1 MAAAVQSTNLIDLTG
16 KSQAAFPIRLGASIN
31 IIENKKPADTTT
43 TATRYASI
51 RYNHKPAVL
60 KQSGDVK
67 ASIEEG
73 REGNELRL
81 RAKDGEYTY
90 RGNYASEEGAFVLV
104 LRGEGKE
111 REMVL
116 ERLDGVHSF
125 NLVSLPGEKD
135 AGTLQAKWPHLSDVV
150 GGENGGD
157 DDLFGDDDEAAAP
170 PDDSNPFDYRHFL
183 KVEPPEK
190 PAAAVVAETSRS
202 SLDTPVVRP
211 AAAAARNPPAATRAT
226 KPAAKAKAPAKR
238 KTVAEKS
245 NPKRVKAGQEPPA
258 AAAGGGVTEPEPDSE
273 NPAKVTKAT
282 KAKPEVPKLR
292 VDRKASIRRPSMD
305 DSGELILENET
316 PVTEK
321 PPKAAGAMAWA
332 LNGALSK
339 GPISLASAASS
350 PGLAAS
356 SASVREVEEP
366 QEYEFDFGD
375 GSEAEDEQDNSE
387 LVLENAAEEN
397 DEDDADDGTGELV
410 LEDDDADIYE
420 HLTLPSP
427 AQNHQQQQQ
436 HHQHRPS
443 SGVSHLPS
451 GEEEDDDMEK
461 QLALAMAAEEEEE
474 EEEESEEE

>member
-1 MAAAVQSTNLIDLTG
+1 MAAAVQPTDLIDLTG
-16 KSQAAFPIRLGASIN
+16 KSQAAFPIRLGASI
-31 IIENKKPADTTT
+31 IIDAKKQEPADT
-43 TATRYASI
+43 ATRFASI
-51 RYNHKPAVL
+51 RYNHKAAAL
-60 KQSGDVK
+60 KQTENVTK

-73 REGNELRL
+73 RDGNELVL
-81 RAKDGEYTY
+81 KAEDGEYKY
-90 RGNYASEEGAFVLV
+90 RGNYASEEGSFVLV

-125 NLVSLPGEKD
+125 NLVSIPGEKD
-135 AGTLQAKWPHLSDVV
+135 AGTLQGKWPHLSDVV
-150 GGENGGD
+150 GGGGGGEEGGG
-157 DDLFGDDDEAAAP
+157 DDLFGDDDEGAP
-170 PDDSNPFDYRHFL
+170 PDASNPFDFRHFL
-183 KVEPPEK
+183 KVEREK
-190 PAAAVVAETSRS
+190 AGPAAVETSRS
-202 SLDTPVVRP
+202 VLDTPPVARPAVVRSTP
-211 AAAAARNPPAATRAT
+211 ATRTT

-238 KTVAEKS
+238 KPVAEKS
-245 NPKRVKAGQEPPA
+245 NPKRVKAGQEPLA
-258 AAAGGGVTEPEPDSE
+258 AVAEPEPE
-273 NPAKVTKAT
+273 LEKPAKVTKAT
-282 KAKPEVPKLR
+282 KAKPEIPKLR

-356 SASVREVEEP
+356 AHVREVEEP

-387 LVLENAAEEN
+387 LVLENAA
-397 DEDDADDGTGELV
+397 DEKDGDADDADDAGGELV

-427 AQNHQQQQQ
+427 AQNH
-436 HHQHRPS
+436 HHHHRPS
-443 SGVSHLPS
+443 SGVSHFPS

-461 QLALAMAAEEEEE
+461 QLALAMAADE